1 MWAQQ
6 MTRITRV
13 FVKQGHP
20 IPKTTGARGPFP
32 PELYR
37 SLPVVEE
44 YQQISGNGGPEIP
57 VEGTAQNNFRAY
69 KWFKCNRCQ
78 ALVHEPDLNTHQC
91 MAVQS
96 YPLEEE

>member
-1 MWAQQ
+1 

-44 YQQISGNGGPEIP
+44 YEKISGNGGPEIP
-57 VEGTAQNNFRAY
+57 VEGTAQNNFRPW
-69 KWFKCNRCQ
+69 KWFQCKVCQ
-78 ALVHEPDLNTHQC
+78 DYVHEPDLNTHEC
-91 MAVQS
+91 S
-96 YPLEEE
+96 DKDDEEYEDE